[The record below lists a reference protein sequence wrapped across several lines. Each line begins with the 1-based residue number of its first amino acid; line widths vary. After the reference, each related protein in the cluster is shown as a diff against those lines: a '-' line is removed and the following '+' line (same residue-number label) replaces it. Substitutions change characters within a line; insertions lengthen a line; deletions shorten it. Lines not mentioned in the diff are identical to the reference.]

1 MKNWFRFSMLA
12 IQIAGLLTFTQSV
25 AAQPLRKATFEL
37 RNELIVQIPDGPS
50 EYGFGRRFLKTTR
63 HSKSKT

>member
-12 IQIAGLLTFTQSV
+12 IQIAGLLSKFPTV
-25 AAQPLRKATFEL
+25 
-37 RNELIVQIPDGPS
+37 PS
-50 EYGFGRRFLKTTR
+50 EYGFGRHFLKMTR